1 MFFIRL
7 NVLNG
12 ANPPRKILRKLWTT
26 EAPAPR
32 APELPPAPAPQIEWG
47 EAVVSLP
54 QPKRMISLRV
64 DPEVLDFFQAQGK
77 GYQTRI
83 NAVLRAWVEAQRRK
97 G

>member
-1 MFFIRL
+1 M
-7 NVLNG
+7 
-12 ANPPRKILRKLWTT
+12 PPRKILRKLWTT
-26 EAPAPR
+26 ETPATPAP
-32 APELPPAPAPQIEWG
+32 PPAPPP
-47 EAVVSLP
+47 VVWDAAEVRLP

-83 NAVLRAWVEAQRRK
+83 NAVLRAWMEAERRK